1 VEVNRDMVVKVGS
14 GRYRVRI
21 VYNKKG
27 YRDLSLLGR
36 FVISLHT
43 LRIVKATTVSR

>member
-27 YRDLSLLGR
+27 YRCLSLLK
-36 FVISLHT
+36 SL
-43 LRIVKATTVSR
+43 RYIVTHSQDR